1 MGVIG
6 YNYIVMNT
14 KLASLSKNI
23 TRNKGADNDV
33 IKNTSSQLDF
43 ILPDDYLEFI
53 HESNGGEG
61 TIGEMHYLSL
71 WEIEELTKLNK
82 DYDTEIYAPG
92 YFIFGSDGGGTAYA
106 FDKTNGNIV
115 SFQFI
120 GMLMEDEPQLWGNS
134 FTAFL
139 ENLSVTNSSYEY
151 LYSQTQKVRQFEC
164 MSIDNVNVID
174 FVSVDKSGNV
184 VLTISDHL
192 AWDQEN
198 EHVLKLQEKINAYLN
213 AIDNESLYESYP
225 DAKGRR
231 ITISLVM
238 QFWPNEDG
246 KIFLERV
253 GSKLQSAGYS
263 FTYKLLK

>member
-1 MGVIG
+1 LTQLINEIQNLPKPYKYRYYYRRVRVWKFYVNCMRIEA
-6 YNYIVMNT
+6 YNFNIVMNN

-23 TRNKGADNDV
+23 TRKKGANNDV

-61 TIGEMHYLSL
+61 IIGKMQYLSL

-120 GMLMEDEPQLWGNS
+120 GMVMEDEPKLWGNN
-134 FTAFL
+134 FTVFL
-139 ENLSVTNSSYEY
+139 ENLSVSS
-151 LYSQTQKVRQFEC
+151 
-164 MSIDNVNVID
+164 
-174 FVSVDKSGNV
+174 
-184 VLTISDHL
+184 
-192 AWDQEN
+192 
-198 EHVLKLQEKINAYLN
+198 
-213 AIDNESLYESYP
+213 
-225 DAKGRR
+225 
-231 ITISLVM
+231 
-238 QFWPNEDG
+238 
-246 KIFLERV
+246 
-253 GSKLQSAGYS
+253 
-263 FTYKLLK
+263 